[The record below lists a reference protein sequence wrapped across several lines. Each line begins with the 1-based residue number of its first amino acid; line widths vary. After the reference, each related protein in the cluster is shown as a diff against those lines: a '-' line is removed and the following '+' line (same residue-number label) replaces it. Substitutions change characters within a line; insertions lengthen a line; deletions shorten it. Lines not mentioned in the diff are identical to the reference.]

1 MHYQILSRLGEG
13 GFSEV
18 FEVRDPASAL
28 DEVLILKRLHAEM
41 SRRPDVRRA
50 FTQEGEILSSL
61 RHPNVVTFRR
71 CYYDGDHICLVMERV
86 EGETLDVW
94 LRKTLRERS
103 AQGSGPGRAAEQ
115 VLDVFRQILEAVDHL
130 HHRTTPLLHL
140 DLKPENILIRP
151 APGDGRAAGVRPVL
165 IDFGIARG
173 LGHGGL
179 GAYTPPYAAP
189 EQVRGEPVGCAADV
203 HALGQILAEILAAI
217 GAAIGTEPPD
227 VPSGPREG
235 GGRERLGAVAARARN
250 PSPRRRYADAG
261 EMLRA
266 FRRARHR
273 QRSGTGSSAPRSG
286 LPGGSAPAELLG
298 RVRGRLRDL
307 GGLGVA
313 GVSALALA
321 AFLGAGLIL
330 GSILLG
336 SPPEP
341 GESAGAA
348 ARGADPAPSA
358 SPGGADDCWAA
369 AADGADPEG
378 AGGPEGPQAVL
389 RRFDRCARIA
399 LDGTSRR
406 QIVAEYTAAKAFVRD
421 RSSEL
426 DAEARDDLRERLE
439 TFRRTVDSR
448 IGAGR

>member
-1 MHYQILSRLGEG
+1 MHYQILSKLGEG

-18 FEVRDPASAL
+18 YAVRDPASAL

-50 FTQEGEILSSL
+50 FTREGEILSSL

-71 CYYDGDHICLVMERV
+71 CYYEGDHICLVMERV
-86 EGETLDVW
+86 AGPTLDVW
-94 LRKTLRERS
+94 LRDAHRE
-103 AQGSGPGRAAEQ
+103 GRLDAEQ

-189 EQVRGEPVGCAADV
+189 EQVRGERVGCFTDV
-203 HALGQILAEILAAI
+203 YALGQILAEVLDLLAEHL
-217 GAAIGTEPPD
+217 GE
-227 VPSGPREG
+227 V
-235 GGRERLGAVAARARN
+235 GRSRLDPICERARN
-250 PSPRRRYADAG
+250 ASPRRRYADAG

-273 QRSGTGSSAPRSG
+273 GRSGTGSSASRSDRSDR
-286 LPGGSAPAELLG
+286 PGRPDPTELLR
-298 RVRGRLRDL
+298 RVRDGLGDL
-307 GGLGVA
+307 GGLRVA
-313 GVSALALA
+313 GGSALVLA
-321 AFLGAGLIL
+321 ALLVVA
-330 GSILLG
+330 LLG
-336 SPPEP
+336 VGLASLTDSPP
-341 GESAGAA
+341 
-348 ARGADPAPSA
+348 
-358 SPGGADDCWAA
+358 PGGPTRPEERDASRASSTDPK
-369 AADGADPEG
+369 AADGTAGCWHAAPGGTGTGAAGSPE
-378 AGGPEGPQAVL
+378 AVV

-406 QIVAEYTAAKAFVRD
+406 QIVTEYTAAKAFVRD
-421 RSSEL
+421 RSEDL
-426 DAEARDDLRERLE
+426 DAEARDALRERLE